1 MSSPA
6 RIAVLGG
13 GSWGTT
19 LASTVAGSVPTVIWA
34 RRAEVAEEIN
44 ARHTNSKY
52 LGHLPLERSLQATA
66 SLDEALDG
74 VDVLVMGV
82 PSHGF
87 RATLEEVAGRL
98 RPEVPVVSLVKG
110 LERGTRLRMTQI
122 VNEVLP
128 DNPAGVL
135 AGPNLAREVLQGYAA
150 AAVVAMD
157 DQSIAESLQ
166 HAFAGRVFRVYTS
179 VDVIGVEIAGALKNV
194 VAIAAGMSAGLGTG
208 DNTRSMVIARSLAEL
223 TRLGTAM
230 GGDART
236 FGGLAGVGDLI
247 ATCISPLSRNRQVG
261 EQLARGRKLDEII
274 EDMGQVAE
282 GVKAARVVMELA
294 DEYGVDMPIAREVDA
309 VINQGRTPEEAF
321 RGLRRIK
328 PTSEIHGVA

>member
-6 RIAVLGG
+6 RITVLGA

-19 LASTVAGSVPTVIWA
+19 LASCVADFMPTVIWA
-34 RRAEVAEEIN
+34 RRTEVAEEIN
-44 ARHTNSKY
+44 ARHTNAKY
-52 LGHLPLERSLQATA
+52 LGDLPLEPSLQATA

-74 VDVLVMGV
+74 ADVLVMGV

-166 HAFAGRVFRVYTS
+166 HAFASRVFRVYTS